1 MRSLLVLAV
10 MSLAVSDLLRRTPVR
25 TKLVVGLLVLFAIPA
40 LADQVVIKN
49 GDKFTGS
56 IVKSDGKTLVIKT
69 DYAGDVTINFDAIQ
83 SVTSTGDLN
92 ITLGSTT
99 TVGPVTT
106 SGNDLVVT
114 TKTTG
119 QVEGPL
125 SSVTMMRSPAEQA
138 AYEKSLHPGWTEGW
152 AGGVNLGFGLTAG
165 NSETKNLNIA
175 FNAVRTGAHD
185 KVTLYET
192 SVRAVTGRLNGIP
205 LSPAE
210 TTANSNAGGMRYDLD
225 FGPRI
230 FGFASGDFFANELQD
245 LDLRSILGGGIGFHA
260 VKTAN
265 TTLDLLVGANYTH
278 ESFSGLVLSQGPPVT
293 TYNRSDGSPALTVG
307 DNLTHKLG
315 KNSVITQSFFLYP
328 GLSQTNIALPGAP
341 TPDNVR
347 ILRGAFNLGLLTKL
361 NKWLGWQVT
370 LADVFDNHPLA
381 STPPIE
387 RNDLTLA
394 TGLNISF
401 TH

>member
-1 MRSLLVLAV
+1 M
-10 MSLAVSDLLRRTPVR
+10 R
-25 TKLVVGLLVLFAIPA
+25 TKLVVGVLVLLAIPA
-40 LADQVVIKN
+40 LADQVVLKN

-56 IVKSDGKTLVIKT
+56 IVKSDGKTLVVKT
-69 DYAGDVTINFDAIQ
+69 EYAGDVTVKFDAIQ

-106 SGNDLVVT
+106 SGSNVVVT

-119 QVEGPL
+119 TVEGPMA
-125 SSVTMMRSPAEQA
+125 SVTMMRSPAEQA
-138 AYEKSLHPGWTEGW
+138 AYEKSLHPGWTAGW
-152 AGGVNLGFGLTAG
+152 DGGVNMGFAVTAG
-165 NSETKNLNIA
+165 NSQTRNLNIG
-175 FNAVRTGAHD
+175 FNAVRTGTHD
-185 KVTLYET
+185 KVTLYEN
-192 SVRAVTGRLNGIP
+192 SIRAVTSKLNRIP
-205 LSPAE
+205 LSPSE

-225 FGPRI
+225 FGPRA
-230 FGFASGDFFANELQD
+230 FGFVSGDFFANELQA

-265 TTLDLLVGANYTH
+265 TILDLLAGVNYTH

-293 TYNRSDGSPALTVG
+293 TYSRSDSSSALTVG
-307 DNLTHKLG
+307 DNFTHKLG
-315 KNSVITQSFFLYP
+315 KNSVVTQSFFLYP
-328 GLSQTNIALPGAP
+328 SLSQTNIAFPDAP

-347 ILRGAFNLGLLTKL
+347 VLRGAFNLGLVTKL
-361 NKWLGWQVT
+361 NKWLGWQLT
-370 LADVFDNHPLA
+370 FADVFDNHPLA

-387 RNDLTLA
+387 RNDITVA